1 MDSKTMNELKTYCRE
16 NKIKGY
22 SKFTK
27 KQDLLDFV
35 KRDISDKDA
44 ALAKQLYESEQDY
57 FLKLQNEAIQKQKDE
72 IIKKRQEE
80 SRLKDEA
87 FTIEKMMKMKQN
99 DEYEM
104 ALKADLKRQEEEEV
118 KTTMVI
124 YKEFRDKK
132 YGEKISN
139 DDLDIMRL
147 ARLSRFS

>member
-35 KRDISDKDA
+35 NKEISDKDA
-44 ALAKQLYESEQDY
+44 ALAKQVYESEQDY
-57 FLKLQNEAIQKQKDE
+57 FLKLQNEEIQKQKDE
-72 IIKKRQEE
+72 ILKEE
-80 SRLKDEA
+80 RRLKDEA
-87 FTIEKMMKMKQN
+87 LAFEKMMKMKQN

-104 ALKADLKRQEEEEV
+104 ALKEDLKRQEEEEV
-118 KTTMVI
+118 KATMDK
-124 YKEFRDKK
+124 YKSNRDKK
-132 YGEKISN
+132 YSEKISN
-139 DDLDIMRL
+139 EDLDIMRL

>member
-72 IIKKRQEE
+72 ILKEE
-80 SRLKDEA
+80 RRLKDEVFA
-87 FTIEKMMKMKQN
+87 IEKMMKMKQN
-99 DEYEM
+99 DEYEL
-104 ALKADLKRQEEEEV
+104 ALKEDLKRQEEEEV

-124 YKEFRDKK
+124 YKEVRDKK

>member
-22 SKFTK
+22 SKFSK

-35 KRDISDKDA
+35 NKEISDKDA

>member
-1 MDSKTMNELKTYCRE
+1 MNSKTMNELKTYCRE
-16 NKIKGY
+16 NNITGY
-22 SKFTK
+22 SKYTK
-27 KQDLLDFV
+27 KKDLFDFV
-35 KRDISDKDA
+35 TREISDKDA
-44 ALAKQLYESEQDY
+44 ALAKQLYESEKDFYTQ
-57 FLKLQNEAIQKQKDE
+57 KQNEEIQKQKDE

-118 KTTMVI
+118 KESLVI
-124 YKEFRDKK
+124 YKEVRDKK
-132 YGEKISN
+132 YAEKISN

>member
-22 SKFTK
+22 SKYSK

-35 KRDISDKDA
+35 NKEISDKDA

-57 FLKLQNEAIQKQKDE
+57 FLKLQNEEIQKQKDE
-72 IIKKRQEE
+72 ILKEE
-80 SRLKDEA
+80 RRLKDEA
-87 FTIEKMMKMKQN
+87 LAFEKMMKMKQN

-104 ALKADLKRQEEEEV
+104 ALKVDLKRQEEEEV
-118 KTTMVI
+118 KEAMVI
-124 YKEFRDKK
+124 YKEVRDKK
-132 YGEKISN
+132 YAEKIST
-139 DDLDIMRL
+139 DDLEIMRK

>member
-1 MDSKTMNELKTYCRE
+1 MNELKTYCRE

-22 SKFTK
+22 SKFSK

-35 KRDISDKDA
+35 NKEISDKDA

-57 FLKLQNEAIQKQKDE
+57 FLKLQNEEIQKQKDE
-72 IIKKRQEE
+72 ILKEE
-80 SRLKDEA
+80 RRLKDEA

-99 DEYEM
+99 DEYEL
-104 ALKADLKRQEEEEV
+104 ALKEDLKRQEEEEV

-124 YKEFRDKK
+124 YKEVRDKK